1 MDEDSLRIEMKFLM
15 QTRKSAEKILS
26 KVLRTGMGVPGEAPN
41 SDSAGVQKLRVKNG
55 IPVSPSRGERV
66 SMKHVRRIMEEEG
79 I

>member
-1 MDEDSLRIEMKFLM
+1 MVALELLMKK
-15 QTRKSAEKILS
+15 RKPAEKILS

-41 SDSAGVQKLRVKNG
+41 SGSTGGQKLRVKNG
-55 IPVSPSRGERV
+55 IPIWPSRGERV